1 MASDAVLREVSL
13 TLPML
18 PDMEI
23 AASKTATA
31 MAEFME
37 MSSDK
42 IDEVRMAVVEACINS
57 FEHSGAD
64 DRKVYL
70 SFSVLGE
77 GEPERLEITI
87 RDTGVGFEPN
97 AVEEPRIEEKL
108 KAASKRGWG
117 LKIIDG
123 LMDEVEIKSNAT
135 GTSIV
140 MIKYR

>member
-1 MASDAVLREVSL
+1 MATSAVLREVTL

-31 MAEFME
+31 LAEFME

-57 FEHSGAD
+57 FEHSQAD
-64 DRKVYL
+64 DRKVEIQ
-70 SFSVLGE
+70 FAVLGND
-77 GEPERLEITI
+77 EPERLQITI
-87 RDTGVGFEPN
+87 RDSGVGFTPESL
-97 AVEEPRIEEKL
+97 VKPRIEDKL

-117 LKIIDG
+117 LTIIKG
-123 LMDEVEIKSNAT
+123 LMDEVDIHSGPG
-135 GTSIV
+135 GTTVV
-140 MIKYR
+140 MSKLR